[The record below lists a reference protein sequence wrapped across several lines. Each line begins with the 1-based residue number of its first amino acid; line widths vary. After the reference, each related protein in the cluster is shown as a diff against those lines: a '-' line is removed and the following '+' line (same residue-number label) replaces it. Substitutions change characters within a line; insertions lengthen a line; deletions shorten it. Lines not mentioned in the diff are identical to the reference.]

1 MHENGYHVLLFRTQ
15 ETLFISPICVV
26 LPAKSRLYVHAM
38 LSIT

>member
-26 LPAKSRLYVHAM
+26 LPAKSQLNLHAM